1 MPCVKRP
8 HCANHC
14 SVSKVDALRGSP
26 VPFFLL
32 LFPTVVRNLFQ
43 REGNIVFSQV
53 HVLHVSLV
61 PFFLFPNSQ
70 LIPKGRKFCIFTG
83 TCAACVFRPI
93 FFYSL
98 LRNLFQSARKTVV
111 SQVHVL
117 HVYFVQFFST
127 LIRNLFQNA
136 RNIVFS
142 QVNAACVFRP
152 IFSIP

>member
-1 MPCVKRP
+1 MCCSLSYVCDTCPASNVHTAQTTALFQRSMLYVGLPGSRP
-8 HCANHC
+8 IF
-14 SVSKVDALRGSP
+14 P
-26 VPFFLL
+26 IL

-43 REGNIVFSQV
+43 REENIVFSQV

-98 LRNLFQSARKTVV
+98 LRNVFQSARKTVF

-117 HVYFVQFFST
+117 HVYFVQFFS
-127 LIRNLFQNA
+127 
-136 RNIVFS
+136 
-142 QVNAACVFRP
+142 
-152 IFSIP
+152 IP